1 MLLYFYILPLD
12 SDVLD
17 CRCILKSY
25 PVLVTMINENSAR
38 IDLKFSNV
46 IQIRH
51 AMAEKC
57 LYY

>member
-1 MLLYFYILPLD
+1 MLSYFYILPFD
-12 SDVLD
+12 SDVVAR
-17 CRCILKSY
+17 RCILMSY